1 MTTLKQLQRRT
12 LGTFAFTSAIALSFM
27 PALAQAAPTVSTGGT
42 GEQVNK
48 MAAEAMNTGGVV
60 FGMACYLAAA
70 LCFAAGVWAMWASRQ
85 PQNRES
91 GYVARGVAG
100 LVLCGLFI
108 TGGAWINRASVTA
121 GGTTTSTIDGS
132 NSNMVTFK

>member
-1 MTTLKQLQRRT
+1 MTTLNQLTKRT
-12 LGTFAFTSAIALSFM
+12 FGALAFTTATALSLV
-27 PALAQAAPTVSTGGT
+27 PAFAAPTVTSGGT

-48 MAAEAMNTGGVV
+48 MAAEAMNTGGTI

-70 LCFAAGVWAMWASRQ
+70 LCFAAGVWAIWASRQ

-91 GYVARGVAG
+91 GFVARGVAG

-108 TGGAWINRASVTA
+108 TGGAWINRAAVSA
-121 GGTTTSTIDGS
+121 GTGTTTIDGS
-132 NSNMVTFK
+132 SSSMVTFH